1 MTVKLQREILTPQML
16 QYDDF
21 SSRGETQYL
30 PYLMYFNR
38 PDYRS
43 DAINT
48 DRLGFRISHGATEQ
62 ASVGSSIPEGPV
74 RLLVGGSVSLG
85 YGSTSDATTMASRLW
100 TEHAPSR
107 PWLTYAGHTYNST
120 QELLLFFLYRHLLPP
135 VEEIVIF
142 SGFNTLVMSRLT
154 DMHRADQ
161 GPFFFCGEFFE
172 QMEEVRSRHRKSS
185 RGFGRRSK
193 PAAPSWPSPDEV
205 RPELDEAIARAVDLV
220 SRHLDSWQVLAA
232 ATGARVSFVLQ
243 PLSTWLR
250 EEPAPQ
256 EKLIFDE
263 LDKIS
268 KLGTWEALYG
278 DISSVEAGQ
287 RYADALA
294 PACEKRGV
302 RFVNLNPVLR
312 AVVTDQS
319 WLYVDRAHLTDE
331 GNDIVAALVADQLG
345 LS

>member
-1 MTVKLQREILTPQML
+1 MKLQREILTPQMV

-43 DAINT
+43 EAINT
-48 DRLGFRISHGATEQ
+48 DRLGFRISHGVDEQ
-62 ASVGSSIPEGPV
+62 ASVGSTLPDGPV
-74 RLLVGGSVSLG
+74 RLLVGGSVPLG

-100 TEHAPSR
+100 TKHASSR
-107 PWLTYAGHTYNST
+107 PWLTYAGHCYNST
-120 QELLLFFLYRHLLPP
+120 QELLLFLLYRHLLPP
-135 VEEIVIF
+135 VEEIVIL
-142 SGFNTLVMSRLT
+142 SGFNTLVMSRLVE
-154 DMHRADQ
+154 MHRADQ
-161 GPFFFCGEFFE
+161 GPFYFCGEFFE
-172 QMEEVRSRHRKSS
+172 QMEEVRARHRKTS
-185 RGFGRRSK
+185 RGFGRRAK
-193 PAAPSWPSPDEV
+193 PAVPSWPSPDEV
-205 RPELDEAIARAVDLV
+205 RPELDDAIASAVDLV
-220 SRHLDSWQVLAA
+220 GRHLASWQVLAA

-243 PLSTWLR
+243 PMATWLR
-250 EEPAPQ
+250 AEPAPE

-263 LDKIS
+263 LDRIS
-268 KLGTWEALYG
+268 KLGTWDALYG
-278 DISSVEAGQ
+278 DVSSVAAGQ

-294 PACEKRGV
+294 PACERQGV

-312 AVVTDQS
+312 AAVTDKS

-331 GNDIVAALVADQLG
+331 GNDIVAALLADQLG

>member
-1 MTVKLQREILTPQML
+1 ML

-21 SSRGETQYL
+21 ASRGETQYL

-43 DAINT
+43 EAINT

-74 RLLVGGSVSLG
+74 RLLVGGSVPLG
-85 YGSTSDATTMASRLW
+85 YGSTSDATTLASRLW

-120 QELLLFFLYRHLLPP
+120 QELLLFLLYRHLLPP

-154 DMHRADQ
+154 EMHRADQ
-161 GPFFFCGEFFE
+161 GPFYFCGEFFD
-172 QMEEVRSRHRKSS
+172 QMEEVRSKHRKSS
-185 RGFGRRSK
+185 LGFGRRSK
-193 PAAPSWPSPDEV
+193 PAASAWPSPDEV
-205 RPELDEAIARAVDLV
+205 RPELDEAIASAVDLT
-220 SRHLDSWQVLAA
+220 SRHLESWQVLAA
-232 ATGARVSFVLQ
+232 ATGARVTFVLQ
-243 PLSTWLR
+243 PMATWLR
-250 EEPAPQ
+250 ETPAPQ

-278 DISSVEAGQ
+278 DISSVDAGQ

-294 PACEKRGV
+294 PACEKQGV
-302 RFVNLNPVLR
+302 RFLNLNPVLR
-312 AVVTDQS
+312 AAVTDQT

-331 GNDIVAALVADQLG
+331 GNDTVAALVAEQLG